1 MTVRE
6 TAHAKINLYLNV
18 GGKRADGFHDIE
30 TVMQTVSLSDTL
42 TVTLDEGAPDGV
54 ELRILGDDT
63 LATDDSNLVLRAVH
77 AFLSRRVIKGKISI
91 TLEKRIPISAGLAGG
106 SADAAATLRALNR
119 LTTEPLSAAELS
131 DLAASLGSDVPFCL
145 VGGTALCK
153 GRGEIVEP
161 MDFCDIPYL
170 LIAKTNESV
179 STPKAF
185 SALDSL
191 RSQGERT
198 QPTFISER
206 SHPKV
211 AEVQFPDYERPHHEV
226 AEIQS
231 ADYERPHPEG
241 AEIQSQD
248 SERTHSECEKI
259 QTCSDLKVASVT
271 LSAVKEEITPA
282 VKEASHSD
290 GKNEIPISPYN
301 SFEDV
306 ILPNCPA
313 ARSLKSRLLELSA
326 KYALMSGSGPSI
338 FAAFDSEEKLLS
350 AKEILSAE
358 NQDVKFFIAKSTE
371 K

>member
-42 TVTLDEGAPDGV
+42 TVTLDEDTPDGV

-63 LATDDSNLVLRAVH
+63 LAADDSNLVLRAAR
-77 AFLSRRVIKGKISI
+77 AFLSRRAIKGKISI
-91 TLEKRIPISAGLAGG
+91 TLKKRIPISAGLAGG

-131 DLAASLGSDVPFCL
+131 DLAASLGSDIPFCL

-161 MDFCDIPYL
+161 MDFCDLPYL
-170 LIAKTNESV
+170 LIVKTNESV

-185 SALDSL
+185 FALDSL
-191 RSQGERT
+191 RSQGEKIHSPNCESPFDT
-198 QPTFISER
+198 KSESSFDTKFKSISATKFE
-206 SHPKV
+206 SSSVSKV
-211 AEVQFPDYERPHHEV
+211 
-226 AEIQS
+226 
-231 ADYERPHPEG
+231 
-241 AEIQSQD
+241 
-248 SERTHSECEKI
+248 K
-259 QTCSDLKVASVT
+259 
-271 LSAVKEEITPA
+271 
-282 VKEASHSD
+282 SHSD
-290 GKNEIPISPYN
+290 SKNGIPISLYN

-306 ILPNCPA
+306 ILPNCPV
-313 ARSLKSRLLELSA
+313 ARSLKSRLLQLSV
-326 KYALMSGSGPSI
+326 KYALMSGSGPTI
-338 FAAFDSEEKLLS
+338 FAAFDSEEKLLG

-358 NQDVKFFIAKSTE
+358 NPDVKLFIAKSTE